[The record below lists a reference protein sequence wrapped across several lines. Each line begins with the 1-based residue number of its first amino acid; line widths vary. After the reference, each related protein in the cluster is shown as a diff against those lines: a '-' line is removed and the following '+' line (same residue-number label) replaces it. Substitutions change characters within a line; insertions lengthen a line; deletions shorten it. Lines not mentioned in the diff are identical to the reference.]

1 MTDVLEV
8 QERLGHLFETAFR
21 AEDIAE
27 SLVSFDAER
36 SASEISPVLA
46 RTQFKVAG
54 VREDGKITGYVVA
67 SELDGDATCGD
78 LRREFTERDVVAGQT
93 PLADAIQALA
103 GREWLFVRVL
113 GRVNGIV
120 TWSDLHKPPVRMWL
134 FGVITLIEMAF
145 TGILETL
152 FPDDGWT
159 ELMSPARRR
168 KAQEFHRERTRR
180 SGSAA
185 SLRLVDCIQFSDK
198 GQILAKDEMARRLIG
213 FPSRQKGLQAVKSIV
228 SLRDKLAHAQ
238 DIVTDDASSIVA
250 LAVQLH
256 RILQI
261 GSVFPDVKRSTPR
274 QRPTGNQAEDP

>member
-21 AEDIAE
+21 VEHIAE

-36 SASEISPVLA
+36 PASEIIAVLGQ
-46 RTQFKVAG
+46 THFKVAG
-54 VREDGKITGYVVA
+54 VREEGKITGYVTA
-67 SELDGDATCGD
+67 NELEGDATCGD
-78 LRREFTERDVVAGQT
+78 LRRDFNESDVVAGQT

-145 TGILETL
+145 TSILETL

-250 LAVQLH
+250 LAAQLH